1 MMDKVLADTLRANL
15 KTSHTPE
22 ERMNA
27 LIIALIAVVDSL
39 LQAEQKLDT
48 LWNERCRYYWA
59 GRVVFGLV
67 ASGGFA
73 LLVKIMRS
81 MGAL

>member
-1 MMDKVLADTLRANL
+1 MDKVLADTLRANL
-15 KTSHTPE
+15 KSARTPD

-39 LQAEQKLDT
+39 LQAENKIDT
-48 LWNERCRYYWA
+48 MWNERSRYYWA

-73 LLVKIMRS
+73 LMVKLMKVT
-81 MGAL
+81 GVL

>member
-1 MMDKVLADTLRANL
+1 MDKVLADTLRANL
-15 KTSHTPE
+15 KSARTPD

-27 LIIALIAVVDSL
+27 LIIAMIAVVDSQ
-39 LQAEQKLDT
+39 LQAESKIDT
-48 LWNERCRYYWA
+48 MWGERSRYYWA

-73 LLVKIMRS
+73 MLVKLMKVT
-81 MGAL
+81 GVL